1 MNQKIRFIS
10 KRYNYCTKQYICAQL
25 TKRMNKRNLI
35 ASIITITVIGLSVA
49 KAQQPVAKEVNWQPM
64 DTVAVWHAKHP
75 KPLLIFMTEPGN
87 DSVTKMLNTTF
98 KNPGII
104 QYINNRFYAVQFD
117 ITSDKPVTF
126 LNQQVYRKK
135 PGEKYNDLSNSLF
148 GDHPAAPAYI
158 LYSMSGKGQA
168 FYGIKD
174 AYEFRALLAYIFE
187 EVNRT
192 VSFDDWYIGYQDAYP
207 PDNSQKKLNL
217 RVKWTT
223 LDNALSANDND
234 GKKIF
239 LYWYTK
245 WSNSSN
251 VMLMNTLE
259 NDSIVTYLNENFHCV
274 MIDAQTTDTLFW
286 KGQKYYNDG
295 RDYKFHQMAISML
308 KGKMAFPSLVFFGA
322 DDKMVALEQIYLPPD
337 KFRLL
342 LRYINEEAYLSM
354 SLKDFLVKNNNGYI
368 EIPLNLEFRQKE

>member
-1 MNQKIRFIS
+1 
-10 KRYNYCTKQYICAQL
+10 
-25 TKRMNKRNLI
+25 MNKKRVFCAVI
-35 ASIITITVIGLSVA
+35 AIFVIGLNFVN
-49 KAQQPVAKEVNWQPM
+49 AQQPVTKEVNWQPM
-64 DTVAVWHAKHP
+64 DSVAVWHAKHP

-98 KNPGII
+98 KNPGIA
-104 QYINNRFYAVQFD
+104 QYINNRFYAVKFD

-126 LNQQVYRKK
+126 LNRQIYGKK
-135 PGEKYNDLSNSLF
+135 QGEKYNDLSNTLF

-168 FYGIKD
+168 FYGVKD
-174 AYEFRALLAYIFE
+174 AYEFRALLSYIFE

-192 VSFDDWYIGYQDAYP
+192 VSFDDWYIGYRDAYP

-217 RVKWTT
+217 RVKWTS
-223 LDNALSANDND
+223 LDNALSQNDHD

-251 VMLMNTLE
+251 VMLLNTLE
-259 NDSIVTYLNENFHCV
+259 NDSIVTYLNDNFHCV
-274 MIDAQTTDTLFW
+274 MIDAQTTDTLYW
-286 KGQKYYNDG
+286 KGQKYFNDG

-322 DDKMVALEQIYLPPD
+322 DDKMEALEQIYLPPD
-337 KFRLL
+337 KFKLL
-342 LRYINEEAYLSM
+342 LRYVNEEAYLTM